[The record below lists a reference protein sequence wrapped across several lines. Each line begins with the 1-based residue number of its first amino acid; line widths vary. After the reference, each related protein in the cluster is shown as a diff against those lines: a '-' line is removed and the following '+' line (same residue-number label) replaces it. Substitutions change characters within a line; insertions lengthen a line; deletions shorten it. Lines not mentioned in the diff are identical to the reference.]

1 MLVRLCYNDRVW
13 WPSFDVYHDRH
24 TTRSTAVARVYD
36 GRRTTNKKTFSE
48 ENNILFPRLLHP
60 FKSNYKSLLHH
71 YILLFICP
79 SPTLLSRPIPYLH
92 LIFTTYHA
100 SLEAID
106 SL

>member
-1 MLVRLCYNDRVW
+1 MLVHLCYNDRVW
-13 WPSFDVYHDRH
+13 WPSFDVYHAHH

-36 GRRTTNKKTFSE
+36 GRRTTYKKTFSE
-48 ENNILFPRLLHP
+48 ENNIHFTRLLHP
-60 FKSNYKSLLHH
+60 FLLIDKRLLHPNFS
-71 YILLFICP
+71 IFRSP
-79 SPTLLSRPIPYLH
+79 SPTLPSRPIPYLH